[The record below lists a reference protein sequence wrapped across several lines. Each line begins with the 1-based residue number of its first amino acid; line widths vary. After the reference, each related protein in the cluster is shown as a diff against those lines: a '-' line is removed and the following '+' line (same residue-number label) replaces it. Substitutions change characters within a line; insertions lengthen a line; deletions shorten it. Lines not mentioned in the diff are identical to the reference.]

1 MLARRSLGKGG
12 SIARRPSPGRHRPFV
27 RHSFSEGGSLPRS
40 GLTPFLL
47 VLFVL
52 LVPFVPFQSIP
63 FPPPNRNR
71 NRNLPCLYA
80 LPLSPIRPVPVP
92 PGALKRFALFPFF
105 STLFP
110 NARHRPIMPNP
121 LRQSRLHLKR
131 TGFY

>member
-1 MLARRSLGKGG
+1 M
-12 SIARRPSPGRHRPFV
+12 SIARRRSPGPRNRLV
-27 RHSFSEGGSLPRS
+27 RRSFSEGGSLPSSSVVRFI
-40 GLTPFLL
+40 LVPFVPL
-47 VLFVL
+47 VL
-52 LVPFVPFQSIP
+52 FVPFQSIP
-63 FPPPNRNR
+63 FPPP